1 MIPLAHAVDTFLTKL
16 MGQAFE
22 QISGVPD
29 DDLNSWRPRLAM
41 EDINTFY
48 ALLTHT
54 ISAGEYWILH
64 GAGSRPTER
73 NRPVLHGAGGRPT
86 ERNRPAE
93 FRATGSRMEL
103 IQRGDAFITDVRA
116 FLETLTEDDLARV
129 FERAGDPPL
138 HWTAAECIVHAVE
151 HTAVHVGH
159 LQLQRQIWN
168 AERRT
173 TL

>member
-1 MIPLAHAVDTFLTKL
+1 MIPFAHAVDTFLTKL

-64 GAGSRPTER
+64 GAGGQPTD
-73 NRPVLHGAGGRPT
+73 
-86 ERNRPAE
+86 RNRPAE
-93 FRATGSRMEL
+93 FRATGSRMDL

-116 FLETLTEDDLARV
+116 FLETLTEEDLARV